1 MKSTVCLNRPF
12 VQRLRAP
19 EAPQLPSPTTP
30 SKTVA
35 LTGATGFIGATVM
48 QRLLQAGCRVRA
60 LYRISGRHDH
70 PPQNPVVWVPGCLE
84 DTDSLARLM
93 TGADAVVHC
102 AGRVRGVDEKAFNL
116 VNGDGVARLVRAAG
130 RLHPAPRILSLS
142 SLAAREPHV
151 SPYAASKR
159 LGEQLLSAGAARLSW
174 VVLRPPVV
182 YGPGDRETAPLLRWM
197 SRGIAPLVADEK
209 TRFSMIFAEDLAEA
223 VIALLQ
229 QPVWKG
235 QVFELH
241 DGHRGGY
248 CWREVIETV
257 SRVTG
262 RPVRGFRLP
271 RILVRSLAGLNLR
284 AARALG
290 YAPMLTPGKVR
301 ELTHSDWTADNAAIC
316 RKTGWAPVTPLQ
328 EGMRRTLACLA
339 TGSKATPFAEQRT
352 PRCNP
357 MKTS

>member
-1 MKSTVCLNRPF
+1 MKSTVCPNRPC
-12 VQRLRAP
+12 VQRLHAP
-19 EAPQLPSPTTP
+19 EAPRLSSPTTP
-30 SKTVA
+30 SRTVA
-35 LTGATGFIGATVM
+35 LTGATGFIGATVT
-48 QRLLQAGCRVRA
+48 QRLLQGGFRVRA
-60 LYRISGRHDH
+60 LYRANRRQSLRLRA
-70 PPQNPVVWVPGCLE
+70 PVVWVPGCLE
-84 DTDSLARLM
+84 DTDSLARLL

-102 AGRVRGVDEKAFNL
+102 AGRVRGIDEKAFNQ
-116 VNGDGVARLVRAAG
+116 VNVDGVTRLVRAAG
-130 RLHPAPRILSLS
+130 RVHPAPRILSLS

-159 LGEQLLSAGAARLSW
+159 LGERVLSAEAARLSW

-223 VIALLQ
+223 VVALLE
-229 QPVWKG
+229 QPVWQG

-262 RPVRGFRLP
+262 RPVRGLRLP
-271 RILVRSLAGLNLR
+271 RSLVRSLAGLNLR

-301 ELTHSDWTADNAAIC
+301 ELTHSDWTADNTAIC
-316 RKTGWAPVTPLQ
+316 RKTGWAPITPLQ

-339 TGSKATPFAEQRT
+339 AGSRAIPFAEPRT

>member
-1 MKSTVCLNRPF
+1 MKSTVCPDRPL
-12 VQRLRAP
+12 VQRLHAP
-19 EAPQLPSPTTP
+19 EAPQLSSSTTP

-48 QRLLQAGCRVRA
+48 QRLLQGGFRVRA
-60 LYRISGRHDH
+60 LYRKTGCRNHT
-70 PPQNPVVWVPGCLE
+70 PQNPVVWVPGCLE
-84 DTDSLARLM
+84 DTDSLARLL

-102 AGRVRGVDEKAFNL
+102 AGRVRGLDEKAFNQ
-116 VNGDGVARLVRAAG
+116 VNVDGVARLVRAAR

-159 LGEQLLSAGAARLSW
+159 LGEQVLSADAARLSW
-174 VVLRPPVV
+174 LVLRPPVV

-197 SRGIAPLVADEK
+197 SRGLAPLVADEK

-223 VIALLQ
+223 VVALLE
-229 QPVWKG
+229 QPVWQG

-248 CWREVIETV
+248 CWREVIEAV
-257 SRVTG
+257 AQVTG
-262 RPVRGFRLP
+262 RPVRGLRLP
-271 RILVRSLAGLNLR
+271 RSLVKFLAGLNLTAGR
-284 AARALG
+284 AFG

-316 RKTGWAPVTPLQ
+316 RKTGWAPMTPLQ

-339 TGSKATPFAEQRT
+339 TG
-352 PRCNP
+352 
-357 MKTS
+357 